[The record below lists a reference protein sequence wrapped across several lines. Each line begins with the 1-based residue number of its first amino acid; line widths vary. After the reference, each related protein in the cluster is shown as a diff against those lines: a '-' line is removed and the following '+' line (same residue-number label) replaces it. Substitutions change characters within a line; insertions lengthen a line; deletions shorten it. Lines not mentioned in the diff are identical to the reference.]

1 MLLKDL
7 ANTLNAKLVG
17 NGDIEITKVA
27 NLRTAKEGE
36 ISFLSDPKYKDV
48 LQESKASCVIVKE
61 SDLEHVTTAALVM
74 SDPYVGFARV
84 AQLLDTTPTIAQGI
98 SPLCQ
103 IDEGAII
110 GENCG
115 IGPFVHIQKGAVI
128 GSNVQIGANCTIG
141 PNAKIGSYT
150 KLYPNVSIYHDVII
164 GERCL
169 IQSQTVIGSDG
180 FGYANE
186 RGNWIKI
193 PQTGRVVIGNMVEIG
208 ACTCI
213 DRGAIDDTVIEDN
226 VIIDNL
232 CQVAHNVHI
241 GFGTAVAGGTVFAGS
256 VKIGKFCI
264 IGGTSVFNGHIEIC
278 DQVTISGMCMVMRS
292 IDKKGV
298 YSSGIPAQTNK
309 EWRITASRVLHI
321 NDMYRKMKDMEKQLE
336 ALEHKLDK

>member
-27 NLRTAKEGE
+27 NLKTAKEGE

-74 SDPYVGFARV
+74 NDPYVGFARV

-141 PNAKIGSYT
+141 PNAKIGSHT